1 MVVLNHFPKDKD
13 RFLRLIELCKEVLN
27 ICNDLGISPI
37 LNGSLA
43 VFAYTGSE
51 AINVNDVDL
60 ACSEAEFPK
69 IVTALQERSI
79 SYKLKEWHVLQ
90 ILRDDLKV
98 ELDSIEYWYKDLS
111 KVGETLR
118 IEGHTINMLSLQ
130 DLKEFYQRGMN
141 DTATKTEE
149 IEKRKYEALKR
160 KYEALE
166 KVKG

>member
-13 RFLRLIELCKEVLN
+13 RFLRLIEFCKEVLN
-27 ICNDLGISPI
+27 ICNAVGISPI

-60 ACSEAEFPK
+60 ACSETEFPK
-69 IVTALQERSI
+69 LITALQERSI

-90 ILRDDLKV
+90 ILKDDLKV
-98 ELDSIEYWYKDLS
+98 EFDSIEYWYKDLS
-111 KVGETLR
+111 MAGETLQ
-118 IEGHTINMLSLQ
+118 IDNYTMNMLSLKT
-130 DLKEFYQRGMN
+130 LKEVYKRGIN
-141 DTATKTEE
+141 DTTGKTEAND
-149 IEKRKYEALKR
+149 KTKHAALKA

-166 KVKG
+166 KVKD